1 MKKEFW
7 EQYTIGDDDI
17 LTDNFTGERMWFYVD
32 PATNEVK
39 FIPEAEYKEELKKK
53 NKGVMASLCQSLRK
67 FLKPVYA

>member
-17 LTDNFTGERMWFYVD
+17 LTDNITGERVWFYID

-39 FIPEAEYKEELKKK
+39 FIPEAQYKEELKKK
-53 NKGVMASLCQSLRK
+53 NKGLMKSLCKSLRN